1 MRLRLPVAAML
12 LALLAGC
19 STKVV
24 RVDMDVARL
33 SPPGAQVDHMPLL
46 CDYQLGDVVD
56 DRADGPNAGGLSENA
71 FKFADAAD
79 VVRKQLLRAGLV
91 EGHGVHGPSVD
102 VHIVQLYLTQ
112 NLETKVP
119 VAVYRV
125 TIGDEP
131 ALVLRSQKASLN
143 WNGTQGEAYAAYG
156 RVMADV
162 NLQLVAQL
170 NRRCPRT

>member
-1 MRLRLPVAAML
+1 VRLTPCLAAML
-12 LALLAGC
+12 LASLAGC
-19 STKVV
+19 TTKVV
-24 RVDMDVARL
+24 RVDMDAARL
-33 SPPGAQVDHMPLL
+33 SPRAAQAEHVVLM
-46 CDYQLGDVVD
+46 CDYRLGGVAD
-56 DRADGPNAGGLSENA
+56 DRADGTEAGGLNANA

-79 VVRKQLLRAGLV
+79 VVRRQLLHAGLSEDPAVQGPGV
-91 EGHGVHGPSVD
+91 E

-125 TIGDEP
+125 RIGDEP
-131 ALVLRSQKASLN
+131 AFVLRSQKASLN

-170 NRRCPRT
+170 NRRCPRG